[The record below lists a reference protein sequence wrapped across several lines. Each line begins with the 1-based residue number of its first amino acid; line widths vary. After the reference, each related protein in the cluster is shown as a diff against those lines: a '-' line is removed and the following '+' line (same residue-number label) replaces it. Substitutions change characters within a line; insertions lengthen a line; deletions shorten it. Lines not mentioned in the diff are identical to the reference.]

1 MVGTVLAIRHQ
12 DVGIDPALT
21 VLCAGYE
28 MGQWRDAQLV
38 EDMFD
43 RHLISFALSY
53 TEFIAVDG
61 ATAAR
66 ALKRAARAVYNT
78 DKYKRRGEFGE
89 LILHAAV
96 IDFFNAE
103 PAVSKIFYKDSANDT
118 VKGFDSVHVVQAP
131 DSIEIWLGEAKFYQD
146 IGGAITAAATSIK
159 EHLERNFL
167 RSEFIAI
174 TNKLDASWPHADA
187 FRDSLDEATSLDQ
200 IAARLVF
207 PVLLTYDSNAV
218 NDSSSLTPKY
228 VADLVAEA
236 EAAWDKF
243 STNLTGLTLPI
254 TLQLILVPVKSKKEL
269 VQMMHER
276 LRAWQQV

>member
-1 MVGTVLAIRHQ
+1 MVGTVLEIRHQ

-159 EHLERNFL
+159 EHLERDFL

-187 FRDSLDEATSLDQ
+187 FRESLDEATSLDQ